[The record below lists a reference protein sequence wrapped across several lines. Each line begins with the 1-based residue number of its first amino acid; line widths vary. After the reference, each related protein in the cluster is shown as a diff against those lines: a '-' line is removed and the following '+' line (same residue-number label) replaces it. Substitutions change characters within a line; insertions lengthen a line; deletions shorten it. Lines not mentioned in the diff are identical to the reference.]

1 MTTATVN
8 GQKFELDEDQIGI
21 IDQLRA
27 DAADDM
33 DDDIDDDLDD
43 VIDEAFEAGYEAA
56 LRSDAKGKKPS
67 SLDDEDM
74 DDDDM
79 DDEDMDERSDAADWQ
94 ERAATAEARL
104 AVLTSLMHGDA
115 DDGADDDDDFEY
127 LSEDDLEDLIEQ
139 EVSERVDSLIE
150 TYNDA
155 RPYLPSDYQLTG
167 QLDPHTIRCDA
178 LRHTSPR
185 LDSPESTLDW
195 DSVDSI
201 NAAYEAMKLYQ
212 RRDTRSPLEQV
223 FDRRDG
229 NCGSH
234 EDMYGEKKV
243 KVRKRKPDYSLS

>member
-1 MTTATVN
+1 MKTTIN
-8 GQKFELDEDQIGI
+8 GQEFELNQDQVALIE
-21 IDQLRA
+21 QLRA
-27 DAADDM
+27 DA
-33 DDDIDDDLDD
+33 
-43 VIDEAFEAGYEAA
+43 
-56 LRSDAKGKKPS
+56 KGKKKPS
-67 SLDDEDM
+67 PPMDDEDM
-74 DDDDM
+74 SEGMDEDM
-79 DDEDMDERSDAADWQ
+79 DMDEEDMDERSDSADWE
-94 ERAATAEARL
+94 ERATTAEARL

-115 DDGADDDDDFEY
+115 DDDADDDDEFEY

-155 RPYLPSDYQLTG
+155 RPYLPSDYQLSG

-185 LDSPESTLDW
+185 LDSAESRLDW
-195 DSVDSI
+195 DSVDSVS
-201 NAAYEAMKLYQ
+201 AAYEAMKLYQ
-212 RRDTRSPLEQV
+212 RKDTRSPLEQV